1 MIHKNILI
9 KKQYDLAHD
18 LAYDHFYKELIW
30 FDLVYPFLFLE
41 NFY

>member
-9 KKQYDLAHD
+9 KKQYDLA
-18 LAYDHFYKELIW
+18 YDHFYKKLIW